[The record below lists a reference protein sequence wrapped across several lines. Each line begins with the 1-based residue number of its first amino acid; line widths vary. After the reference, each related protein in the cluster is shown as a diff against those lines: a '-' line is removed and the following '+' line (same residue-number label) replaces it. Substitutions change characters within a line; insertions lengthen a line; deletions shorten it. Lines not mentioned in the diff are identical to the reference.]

1 MVSKALFSAAALF
14 TLALAQNQNGGGNGG
29 NNNNGGNQG
38 DNGQNQ
44 GNNGGNG
51 GNGGNGADSTTL
63 SENAIQTGS
72 FSDGSEGLG
81 AEDGQA
87 ASATSQNNFINECAG
102 KTLTNGL
109 QITEGSCNGIRKYN
123 NPPSGLNLGACG

>member
-1 MVSKALFSAAALF
+1 MVSKAFFSAAALF
-14 TLALAQNQNGGGNGG
+14 TLALAQQRQGG
-29 NNNNGGNQG
+29 NNGGNNGGNQG
-38 DNGQNQ
+38 NNGQNQ
-44 GNNGGNG
+44 GNNGGN
-51 GNGGNGADSTTL
+51 NNDADSTTL

-109 QITEGSCNGIRKYN
+109 QITEGSCNGIRKYSRL
-123 NPPSGLNLGACG
+123 PGLSVACG